1 MNCKVNGIPVNENTL
16 NEMIAQYGIN
26 LSIEFE
32 KEKNEQDFFNDFN
45 LHGNGIHPSNMLSAI
60 SSVCKTDKISAVK
73 IARYCTGWNLKES
86 KEFVEHLMTL

>member
-1 MNCKVNGIPVNENTL
+1 MNCKVNGIPVNENMSL
-16 NEMIAQYGIN
+16 KEVIAQCGIN
-26 LSIEFE
+26 LSIEF
-32 KEKNEQDFFNDFN
+32 EKNEQDFFNDFN
-45 LHGNGIHPSNMLSAI
+45 LHGIHPSNMLSAI